1 MPVFATAAVC
11 RLFRASW
18 LGLFAACAVA
28 FSPPA
33 AQASQCF
40 AFVETA
46 PPGLTVTP
54 VVYQPAGQART
65 GPRLANDVP
74 TVAIEFV
81 GHATFQL
88 TTPAGIVA
96 ATDYTGRNGSAGVP
110 NVVTMNRAH
119 STHYTDNPDPRI
131 DHVLRGWNPLGGEAK
146 HDLEV
151 GDLRVRNVATD
162 IRSWTSAAVDKHGN
176 SIFIFE
182 VADLCI
188 GHLGHLHHRLS
199 DADLALIGRLDVV
212 MAPVDGSWTLD
223 IPNMI
228 ATLKDLRASLVIPM
242 HFFGARS
249 LSSFL
254 AGMSDD
260 FQIRRAQDRTI
271 RVSLASLPR
280 QPTVLVP
287 YGY

>member
-1 MPVFATAAVC
+1 MPVRAAAAV
-11 RLFRASW
+11 RRPFRAAGRALSVS
-18 LGLFAACAVA
+18 VA
-28 FSPPA
+28 FALAITFAPTSV
-33 AQASQCF
+33 QASQCF
-40 AFVETA
+40 AFVENA
-46 PPGLTVTP
+46 PAAPSPL
-54 VVYQPAGQART
+54 
-65 GPRLANDVP
+65 RLASWRPADAAQLAEVP
-74 TVAIEFV
+74 QVGIEFV

-88 TTPAGIVA
+88 TTPGGVVV
-96 ATDYTGRNGSAGVP
+96 ATDYTGRNGSAGLP
-110 NVVTMNRAH
+110 DVVTMNRAH
-119 STHYTDNPDPRI
+119 TTHYTDNPDPGI
-131 DHVLRGWNPLGGEAK
+131 DHVLRGWNPAGGEAR

-162 IRSWTSAAVDKHGN
+162 IRSWASAAVDKHGN

-223 IPNMI
+223 LPNMI

-242 HFFGARS
+242 HFFGSRS
-249 LSSFL
+249 LAGFL
-254 AGMSDD
+254 AGMSDE
-260 FQIRRAQDRTI
+260 FQIRRAQERTI
-271 RVSLASLPR
+271 HVSLASLPR